1 MDKLPFVDLANQ
13 LTDSLTEY
21 LKRTAVL
28 RLKEEELR
36 VKERDFTAR
45 TENFELEKECW
56 QKRKEAELRRIE
68 AKNTAF
74 AVLKA
79 IPPPMSHKGKKEHF
93 PIVRF
98 SYKKNHTWYQTFI
111 TQYTD
116 LCRVLRF
123 IHGLEGTSEAVQIQ
137 ISAVFNL
144 KNFPAKN
151 YEDLRLRV
159 AKLVVL
165 LEDIDKQCSH
175 AQISQSISFFK
186 HLSYPVSQTET
197 EEESQA
203 EETEEE
209 SEEYITVSLDE
220 NPEFHHN
227 VELIR
232 EEEEESYDQQAEEEE
247 EET

>member
-28 RLKEEELR
+28 RLKEEELSC
-36 VKERDFTAR
+36 KERDLTAR

-98 SYKKNHTWYQTFI
+98 SYKKDHTWYQTFI
-111 TQYTD
+111 TAYTE

-123 IHGLEGTSEAVQIQ
+123 VHSLESTSEAVQIQ

-175 AQISQSISFFK
+175 AQISESISVSRIVSK
-186 HLSYPVSQTET
+186 YPVSQTTT

-209 SEEYITVSLDE
+209 SEET
-220 NPEFHHN
+220 
-227 VELIR
+227 
-232 EEEEESYDQQAEEEE
+232 
-247 EET
+247 